1 MYIIDYEA
9 VNKLIEDM
17 VTTVNE
23 ITTLANTGYNL
34 QLENFDKDKV
44 RAKHVGWQTSQSSR
58 MARITRAA
66 DPPSS

>member
-1 MYIIDYEA
+1 
-9 VNKLIEDM
+9 M